1 MVTGNGTYEGDC
13 RIADGRIVELGEL
26 TAASDEKIIEAS
38 GLHLLPGIIDPQ
50 VHFREPGRTE
60 LENLESGSKAAASG
74 GVTSFL
80 DMPNN
85 VPAVTTLSAM
95 KDKLQSAASSCIV
108 NHGFF
113 IGASADNIE
122 DLQECVGRP
131 GEGKNISGI
140 CGIKIFMGSSTG
152 DLLVDDEKV
161 LERIFSE
168 TAGLIAVHAE
178 DEDRLVQ
185 RFKLMKGRTD
195 MAAHAEWRDSETALI
210 ATKLAVSMA
219 QKHRRRL
226 HVLHLSSALEADW
239 LEGKTN
245 LSINEDG
252 AWITTE
258 TLPQYLTFDQHD
270 IDVLG
275 TRLKM
280 NPPIRNDEDKDVLW
294 RRIHDGTIQCIA
306 TDHAPHSLAA
316 KSKGWPEAP
325 SGMPGV
331 ETSLPVMLTHA
342 VNGMC
347 TIEDV
352 VLWMSTNVTR
362 IYGID
367 NKGVI
372 AVGADAD
379 LVLVDMHNSMVVK
392 DENAWTKVGWN
403 PFIGRDLFG
412 WPIMTLVSGTPVFE
426 RDLATDPKGSI
437 LVSPGQTGTALKM
450 N

>member
-1 MVTGNGTYEGDC
+1 
-13 RIADGRIVELGEL
+13 
-26 TAASDEKIIEAS
+26 DEKA
-38 GLHLLPGIIDPQ
+38 
-50 VHFREPGRTE
+50 
-60 LENLESGSKAAASG
+60 
-74 GVTSFL
+74 
-80 DMPNN
+80 
-85 VPAVTTLSAM
+85 
-95 KDKLQSAASSCIV
+95 
-108 NHGFF
+108 
-113 IGASADNIE
+113 
-122 DLQECVGRP
+122 
-131 GEGKNISGI
+131 
-140 CGIKIFMGSSTG
+140 
-152 DLLVDDEKV
+152 

-219 QKHRRRL
+219 QKHGRRL

-316 KSKGWPEAP
+316 KSKDWPEAP

-392 DENAWTKVGWN
+392 DDNAWTKVGWN
-403 PFIGRDLFG
+403 PFIGRELFG